1 MSLWEDRR
9 KEDEE
14 IADMING
21 VLPEERE
28 QTLKDFYGRD
38 KSGSDTTC

>member
-14 IADMING
+14 IADMISG

-28 QTLKDFYGRD
+28 QV
-38 KSGSDTTC
+38 